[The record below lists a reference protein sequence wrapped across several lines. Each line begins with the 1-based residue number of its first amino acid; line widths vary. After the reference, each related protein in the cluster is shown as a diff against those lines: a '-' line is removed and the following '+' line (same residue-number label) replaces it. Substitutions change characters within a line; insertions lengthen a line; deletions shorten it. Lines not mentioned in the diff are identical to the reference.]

1 MCGAI
6 NNFGGY
12 CDPADDAL
20 INKTLASSNLS
31 YMYNWQ
37 NYLTPRLPVMW
48 APNAA
53 CQLTEIAG
61 NLKGALPQSPTL
73 SINPENW
80 YFVK

>member
-1 MCGAI
+1 
-6 NNFGGY
+6 
-12 CDPADDAL
+12 
-20 INKTLASSNLS
+20 
-31 YMYNWQ
+31 MYNWQ
-37 NYLTPRLPVMW
+37 NYLTPQLPVMW

-53 CQLTEIAG
+53 TQLTEIAR